1 MKDWSL
7 LVSLEKTYLIWIKGE
22 INNSIDEDN
31 SLCFSISKEE
41 AERIIRKTGCKAEEM
56 PI

>member
-7 LVSLEKTYLIWIKGE
+7 LVSPEKTYLIWIKGE